1 MQLHNIEALY
11 QTLAVIFSE
20 KEDCKVSVTVTV
32 KQNEK

>member
-11 QTLAVIFSE
+11 QTLAKIFSE
-20 KEDCKVSVTVTV
+20 KEDCKITVRV